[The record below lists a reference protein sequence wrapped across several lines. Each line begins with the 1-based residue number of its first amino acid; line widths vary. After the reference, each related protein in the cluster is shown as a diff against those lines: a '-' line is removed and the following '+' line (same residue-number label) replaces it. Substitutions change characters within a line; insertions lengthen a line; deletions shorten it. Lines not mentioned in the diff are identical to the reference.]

1 LTCDIHKESK
11 LSEETV
17 ARMLALEDYVEAIS
31 KSEKVASELAGMI
44 EMETA
49 QRAST
54 AEALKTK
61 EVELQNLSKVARVL
75 EAPEALTTKG
85 GELAEEISAAVN
97 TAFKPDARITPSLVQ
112 SWRAEVEEELSR
124 IRERL
129 TTAREMEVQFPRLQ
143 ELTLQLSNLREQYE
157 QRKQALAQAHALL
170 DAQQR
175 ELAKLERTAR
185 FLSKDNEV

>member
-1 LTCDIHKESK
+1 VK
-11 LSEETV
+11 
-17 ARMLALEDYVEAIS
+17 
-31 KSEKVASELAGMI
+31 
-44 EMETA
+44 
-49 QRAST
+49 
-54 AEALKTK
+54 
-61 EVELQNLSKVARVL
+61 
-75 EAPEALTTKG
+75 
-85 GELAEEISAAVN
+85 LAEEISAAVN

-175 ELAKLERTAR
+175 ELAKLEAGPPVLVERQRSLSGQIDSIEWLIAKCVGVRTAISR
-185 FLSKDNEV
+185 GGKYSRLSFSERASNRRRQM